1 MSPALAGG
9 FFTAEP
15 PGKPVGEL
23 TLLLAGSSARTNSQG
38 PHSSPQGPLHRL
50 LRLPHSVSPR
60 MPVPRDR
67 RSSPVLGNC
76 GITHFCHCSG
86 SQFITGPRFKEKDL
100 DALSMVGTSKNLG
113 SMF

>member
-50 LRLPHSVSPR
+50 LRLLHSV
-60 MPVPRDR
+60 
-67 RSSPVLGNC
+67 
-76 GITHFCHCSG
+76 
-86 SQFITGPRFKEKDL
+86 E
-100 DALSMVGTSKNLG
+100 SKNASSKRQKIKSCAGKLWHH
-113 SMF
+113 